1 MVWFCTFVI
10 VKKDGSSNFF
20 LMMIFAVVFGDY
32 GIYSAMSSSLYKL
45 WNITYFSFLSFPRDA
60 SRACAGDGLGWASL
74 AFPIGDAK
82 ARNPLKSQSLG
93 KHKLTVS
100 DSVKPSRAKVRKG
113 AADSS
118 NVHDSSI
125 GAPVAQ
131 PFVTIPNDFRIP
143 NDFSIDHDVTSTT
156 IPGVGILEL
165 NGTSSFD
172 IDGELCTAVT
182 ESSDM
187 APHEYIPGLI
197 SGLDD
202 YVVFPEFT
210 DGG

>member
-1 MVWFCTFVI
+1 MIWFRTFVI

-32 GIYSAMSSSLYKL
+32 GIYSAMSSPLYKL
-45 WNITYFSFLSFPRDA
+45 WNIKYYFSFLSFPRDA

-74 AFPIGDAK
+74 AFPTGDAK

-100 DSVKPSRAKVRKG
+100 DSVKPSRAKVRKV

-131 PFVTIPNDFRIP
+131 PFVTIPI
-143 NDFSIDHDVTSTT
+143 DFSIDHNVTSTT

-172 IDGELCTAVT
+172 IGGELCTTSDT

-187 APHEYIPGLI
+187 APHEYIPGFI

>member
-1 MVWFCTFVI
+1 MYNVFL
-10 VKKDGSSNFF
+10 FF
-20 LMMIFAVVFGDY
+20 
-32 GIYSAMSSSLYKL
+32 
-45 WNITYFSFLSFPRDA
+45 WSFPRDA

-74 AFPIGDAK
+74 AFPTGDAK
-82 ARNPLKSQSLG
+82 ARNSVKSQSLG

-113 AADSS
+113 ATDSS

-125 GAPVAQ
+125 GAPVVQ
-131 PFVTIPNDFRIP
+131 PFVTIPS
-143 NDFSIDHDVTSTT
+143 DFSVDNDITSTT
-156 IPGVGILEL
+156 VPGVGIHEL

-172 IDGELCTAVT
+172 FDFDGELCTAIT

-210 DGG
+210 DVG